1 METIIIELINFFKE
15 LIENKKL
22 RNKKYLETIFNTKV
36 SRCNNLI
43 NETHNDYISS
53 LLKYI
58 DYIESNEKLNKEIFM
73 KLTSKIVKDMIASEQ
88 YRISLSVTTTTDKL
102 NDKVN
107 ESFKFFFSQY
117 ESYISLIND
126 YLQYKKI
133 AFPQYMEFILVKKYV
148 ARTLLEED

>member
-1 METIIIELINFFKE
+1 
-15 LIENKKL
+15 
-22 RNKKYLETIFNTKV
+22 
-36 SRCNNLI
+36 
-43 NETHNDYISS
+43 
-53 LLKYI
+53 
-58 DYIESNEKLNKEIFM
+58 M